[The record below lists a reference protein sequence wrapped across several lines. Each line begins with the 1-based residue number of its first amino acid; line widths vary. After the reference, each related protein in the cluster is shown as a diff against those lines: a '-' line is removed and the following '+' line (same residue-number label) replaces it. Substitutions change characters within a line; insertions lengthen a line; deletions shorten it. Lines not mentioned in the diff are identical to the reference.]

1 MKAKFRFNLEDRD
14 HDIEVHED
22 GHVTIVS
29 ARDVELTF
37 ESVEAL
43 AQEFAASRNVPANIL
58 KNFELSQHGS
68 VYVFAQR
75 SGTAGSDD
83 YEEDYYGEEEE
94 DEELVET
101 EEDEEDEEED
111 EEIIDPIYD
120 KVKGAFDVSVNV
132 VSVVDDLR
140 ESFENPDNAVLF
152 TKEGSDIIRKRVEK
166 RIAVAEL
173 TGGHVDVFKFVAGET
188 PSFEVTDDIDAFVL
202 PVADIVIVVD
212 EADVPALREFVCGPA
227 ENTETA
233 VTESPLFSRMFR

>member
-29 ARDVELTF
+29 ARGVELTF

-94 DEELVET
+94 DEEIV
-101 EEDEEDEEED
+101 
-111 EEIIDPIYD
+111 DPIYD
-120 KVKGAFDVSVNV
+120 EVKGAFDVSVDI

-173 TGGHVDVFKFVAGET
+173 TGGHVDVFKFVAGEA
-188 PSFEVTDDIDAFVL
+188 PSFEATDDIDAFVL
-202 PVADIVIVVD
+202 PVAEVVIVVD
-212 EADVPALREFVCGPA
+212 EADIPALREFVCGPA

>member
-29 ARDVELTF
+29 ARGVELTF

-83 YEEDYYGEEEE
+83 YEEDYYGEEED

-101 EEDEEDEEED
+101 EEDEEC
-111 EEIIDPIYD
+111 EEIVDPIYYE
-120 KVKGAFDVSVNV
+120 VKGAFDVSVDI

-173 TGGHVDVFKFVAGET
+173 TGGHVDVFKFVAGEA
-188 PSFEVTDDIDAFVL
+188 PSFEATDDIDAFVL
-202 PVADIVIVVD
+202 PVAEVVIVVD
-212 EADVPALREFVCGPA
+212 EADIPALREFVCGPA

>member
-29 ARDVELTF
+29 ARGVELTF

-101 EEDEEDEEED
+101 EEDEEDEE
-111 EEIIDPIYD
+111 IVDPIY
-120 KVKGAFDVSVNV
+120 
-132 VSVVDDLR
+132 DDLR

-202 PVADIVIVVD
+202 PVAEIVIVVD
-212 EADVPALREFVCGPA
+212 EADVAALREFVCGPA

>member
-14 HDIEVHED
+14 HDIELHED

-29 ARDVELTF
+29 ARGVELTF

-83 YEEDYYGEEEE
+83 YEEDYYGEEED

-101 EEDEEDEEED
+101 EEDEEG
-111 EEIIDPIYD
+111 EEIVDPIYYE
-120 KVKGAFDVSVNV
+120 VKGAFDVSVDI

-173 TGGHVDVFKFVAGET
+173 TGGHVDVFKFVAGEA
-188 PSFEVTDDIDAFVL
+188 PSFEATDDIDAFVL
-202 PVADIVIVVD
+202 PVAEVVIVVD
-212 EADVPALREFVCGPA
+212 EADIPALREFVCGPA

-233 VTESPLFSRMFR
+233 VTE